1 MSAAPL
7 AQPGSLRELFTTFN
21 GLALQGFGGVL
32 AVAQRALCEE
42 RGWLT
47 QAQFVE
53 LLAVSRVLPGP
64 NVCNLAVL
72 VGDRCFGWRG
82 AAAALAGMIALPL
95 VIVLALAAMYSQF
108 SQVPAVAGAL
118 KGMGAVAAGLIAGT
132 ALKLAATLRDSVLG
146 RRACLALGVVTFMLV
161 AILRLPLAWMILGVG
176 AIGGAITVVPDV
188 HRLPVG
194 QMNLVD
200 DTQFNASIVIGQAA
214 PGPNVL
220 FVAVLGYQAA
230 GLVGALTTPVA
241 MMLPS
246 ATLALAVGRW
256 GHARR
261 ELIGVRAFKAG
272 MAPIVIGPTAA
283 TTWLLVAQAPGK
295 AHWLVTAGAAL
306 TVWRTRIHL
315 IWLIGAG
322 AVIGALGVL

>member
-7 AQPGSLRELFTTFN
+7 AQPDSLRELFTTFN

-176 AIGGAITVVPDV
+176 AIGVAWGWRAE
-188 HRLPVG
+188 HAAALASRQSG
-194 QMNLVD
+194 GS
-200 DTQFNASIVIGQAA
+200 DTRRWCCTRPCRS
-214 PGPNVL
+214 PN
-220 FVAVLGYQAA
+220 
-230 GLVGALTTPVA
+230 GLRC
-241 MMLPS
+241 S
-246 ATLALAVGRW
+246 ATSCCSRCSRSA
-256 GHARR
+256 ARSPWYPTC
-261 ELIGVRAFKAG
+261 IGCRSA
-272 MAPIVIGPTAA
+272 
-283 TTWLLVAQAPGK
+283 
-295 AHWLVTAGAAL
+295 
-306 TVWRTRIHL
+306 R
-315 IWLIGAG
+315 
-322 AVIGALGVL
+322 